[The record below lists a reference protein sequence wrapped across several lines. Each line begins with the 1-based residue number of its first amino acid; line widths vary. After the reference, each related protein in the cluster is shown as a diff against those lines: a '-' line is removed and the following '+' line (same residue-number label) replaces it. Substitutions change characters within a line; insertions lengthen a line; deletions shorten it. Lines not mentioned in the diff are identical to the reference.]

1 MRTEVQELKGTIDSQ
16 SKDLKEKSATTKK
29 QASDISSTQ
38 ASIVGLRDS
47 VSYFVIISGW
57 CLINHIFVFQNT
69 AAPTQICM
77 YMQVYDTRLQLEEA
91 ERKEQKMATDYE
103 ILMVENSHLTEEIDK
118 FGEIVQRRAG
128 RIVLG

>member
-47 VSYFVIISGW
+47 VSYFVIISG
-57 CLINHIFVFQNT
+57 
-69 AAPTQICM
+69 
-77 YMQVYDTRLQLEEA
+77 
-91 ERKEQKMATDYE
+91 
-103 ILMVENSHLTEEIDK
+103 
-118 FGEIVQRRAG
+118 
-128 RIVLG
+128 